1 MAFSFPYPTLG
12 TVRRPPGQGC
22 RSCVHKTYCMAL
34 YWMRREGQG
43 KDLSE
48 SWTGPDDHNG
58 IQCASW
64 SSNPAD
70 MIKTMPTQTDLDE
83 NEYMY
88 NQGIQSEA
96 DRNGITMPVSGSGDL
111 P

>member
-1 MAFSFPYPTLG
+1 M
-12 TVRRPPGQGC
+12 RPVGQGC
-22 RSCVHKTYCMAL
+22 KVCVHRTYCPAV
-34 YWMRREGQG
+34 YWQRRYGQG
-43 KDLSE
+43 TELEDG
-48 SWTGPDDHNG
+48 WTGPDDHNG

-70 MIKTMPTQTDLDE
+70 SISGVPTQTDLDE

-96 DRNGITMPVSGSGDL
+96 DRNGITMPTTGTNLL